1 MARRWIS
8 ISLVMVLS
16 GCGRSPEPPA
26 NENRTAP
33 VEVTD
38 DAAASNNDQAPAQL
52 PDGTTTV
59 DPTTIKPGDAGGLP
73 DDRTPVAEGK
83 IDPKSAQGAGL
94 VLQRYA
100 GLLEQKKFAEAR
112 MLWSDGGKA
121 SGLTEKEFVNAY
133 SKYRVIHSEIGA
145 PGEMEGAAGSSY
157 VEIPLRLYG
166 TLNTGKPF
174 NLVGTVALRR
184 VNDVPGSS
192 AEERQWHVY
201 TSDLK
206 PRP

>member
-1 MARRWIS
+1 MAERAAERMTAVMKISDPVRRTSELVKIADAQHKAGDVLDIRSTLLTAAESARS
-8 ISLVMVLS
+8 I
-16 GCGRSPEPPA
+16 P
-26 NENRTAP
+26 
-33 VEVTD
+33 
-38 DAAASNNDQAPAQL
+38 APA
-52 PDGTTTV
+52 
-59 DPTTIKPGDAGGLP
+59 
-73 DDRTPVAEGK
+73 
-83 IDPKSAQGAGL
+83 S
-94 VLQRYA
+94 
-100 GLLEQKKFAEAR
+100 
-112 MLWSDGGKA
+112 KA